1 MMISFGLTVPKGLE
15 VLTINIF
22 FGSLVNF
29 FLLPF
34 ILCISQYYLL
44 VFRNKI
50 IGLGKSGIVK
60 PQINYDKIDEQL
72 IDNINHF
79 PTKINN

>member
-1 MMISFGLTVPKGLE
+1 MISFGLTVPKGLE

-50 IGLGKSGIVK
+50 IGLGKRGIVK
-60 PQINYDKIDEQL
+60 PQINYDKIDDQL